1 MTLNTARNS
10 LVEAGHRIIKEERL
24 PNNTGT
30 RLRLEGRTIVN
41 VFDNG
46 NYSCEGKNYEV
57 IEALLDR
64 GGAPEE
70 PTTV

>member
-1 MTLNTARNS
+1 MTLNTARNC
-10 LVEAGHRIIKEERL
+10 VAETGRRIIREERL
-24 PNNTGT
+24 ANNTGT

-46 NYSCEGKNYEV
+46 NYSCEGYNYEV

-70 PTTV
+70 PPTV